1 MKNETLWYPYTKM
14 KNQNYFPKV
23 SFAKGVYLTI
33 ENNKKLIDGISSW
46 WSMIHGYNHEELNY
60 ALTTQLKNFSHVMLG
75 GLTHEPAQQL
85 AEKLKEITP
94 GDLNHVFFSDSG
106 SVGVEVALK
115 IAIQYHINKGN
126 KNKQT
131 IVSLK
136 SGYHGDTFKAMEISG
151 ETAYRSIFSLI
162 LPEHIAI
169 DVPYKYEDIMECV
182 TKFEKFLESN
192 HNIAALIVE
201 PIMQGAGGFKIYDEV
216 FLNEISKICK
226 KNDILLIFDE
236 VATGFGRTGKLFA
249 AEWCNF
255 TPDIMVLGK
264 GLTAGYGG
272 HAATVVTDNV
282 FNEFYSED
290 SSKIFMHGPT
300 FMGNPLICAVALKS
314 IEIFIRDN
322 YILKIKNIENLL
334 KNQLLNFSHEEI
346 KEIRVKGAMAVIE
359 LKNEINTEKFKN
371 FAIENGIW
379 LKPFGNVIYTM
390 PPYIINDDELIKIT
404 NTIKLWFSR
413 GYDEKNI

>member
-1 MKNETLWYPYTKM
+1 
-14 KNQNYFPKV
+14 
-23 SFAKGVYLTI
+23 
-33 ENNKKLIDGISSW
+33 
-46 WSMIHGYNHEELNY
+46 
-60 ALTTQLKNFSHVMLG
+60 
-75 GLTHEPAQQL
+75 
-85 AEKLKEITP
+85 
-94 GDLNHVFFSDSG
+94 
-106 SVGVEVALK
+106 
-115 IAIQYHINKGN
+115 
-126 KNKQT
+126 
-131 IVSLK
+131 
-136 SGYHGDTFKAMEISG
+136 MEISG

-182 TKFEKFLESN
+182 TKFEKLLESN

-272 HAATVVTDNV
+272 HAATIVTDNV

-322 YILKIKNIENLL
+322 YILKIKNIENVL
-334 KNQLLNFSHEEI
+334 KNELLNFSHEEI

-404 NTIKLWFSR
+404 NTMKLIIFQ
-413 GYDEKNI
+413 E